1 MEKIS
6 HFNLSTWAL
15 RHRSL
20 VAYFILAL
28 AIAGVVSFNF
38 LSQSEDPPFTFKVM
52 VIRTFWY
59 GATAEEVEKQITD
72 KIEKKLQETPYLQYL
87 TSYSKNG
94 ESTII
99 FTAKEDIP
107 KSEINNTFY
116 QIRKKIGDIKHTFPE
131 GISGPFFDD
140 EFGDVFGHIYAL
152 TIDNNL
158 AKNSNN
164 FSNDFYLK
172 DTAESIRDNLLKV
185 PQVSKVELFGVQN
198 ETIYIDFDNQY
209 LASLNIPISI
219 IYKTIQEQNF
229 KTYGSFIESQGD
241 RLFIKLNNDF
251 DNQSVEKIKNTIINI
266 GSHNLRLRDIATIHR
281 TISNPENVRVKYAT
295 KNAIPVNAI
304 AIGISMQKGGDI
316 IKLGKNL
323 DNKIAELKTTLPL
336 GVDLNTIANQHIAVT
351 NSVGN
356 FTNALFEAVIVVLAV
371 TFFSLGFKTGFVVA
385 LSIPLVLATTFLG
398 MYIFDIGLH
407 KVSLGALVLALGLL
421 VDDAIIAIEM
431 MLVKMESGW
440 DKLKAAA
447 FAYESTAFPMLCG
460 TAATVAGFL
469 PIALAQSNVGEY
481 ASAFFSVNATALAI
495 SWVSAVIVI
504 PFLGFYLLPDKIISK
519 GKNNFKNILISKIFN
534 KFSNK
539 ISSKISSKISIENS
553 FKNSNNKNNN
563 VEKDIYQTNFY
574 QNFRK
579 VLKFCIHYR
588 KLVILIT
595 IALFFI
601 SLWGLKFVEKQFFP
615 DSNRPELNVELR
627 LADGASL
634 TATKKETQKF
644 IDFLYKDQKKYND
657 FQHYAVYIGSG
668 LPRYFLALDQ
678 QLENSNLSQF
688 IIYCNNKN
696 SRDKLLKRI
705 AEYNLSGENFARINS
720 TKIEN
725 GPPIG
730 YPIQYRVSGEDANK
744 VRQIAQ
750 SIAEILRQNDK
761 IYNIN
766 FNWMDL
772 SKQVKVSLDYHK
784 IRQLNLSPS
793 DVASFIT
800 MNLQGL
806 NITTFRE
813 NERSVAIVL
822 RGINTNKNNDTNFI
836 TNENLV
842 NLNNIKI
849 PVSNQNSSQNSN
861 LNFVYLSDIAK
872 IDLNFEPSII
882 WRRNSLPTITI
893 RANLQEGYLPAT
905 IVDSLQSKINSLQL
919 PNGYSIEIGGS
930 VEESNK
936 GSGSV
941 MKGIPIFVFVV
952 VTLLMLQLQNFK
964 HLLMVIF
971 TAPLG
976 IIGVVLFL
984 LLFQAPLGFMA
995 LLGIISLF
1003 GMIMRNSVILVDQ
1016 IHQDSLKGSTLYE
1029 AIIES
1034 SVRRFR
1040 PIILTALSSVLAM
1053 IPLSRNDFFGPMAIA
1068 IMGGLI
1074 IATALTLLFLPSLFA
1089 FLYKVENKQ

>member
-1 MEKIS
+1 MEKFS
-6 HFNLSTWAL
+6 NFNLSTWAL
-15 RHRSL
+15 NHRSL
-20 VAYFILAL
+20 VAYFILVL
-28 AIAGVVSFNF
+28 AISGVISFNF

-52 VIRTFWY
+52 VIRTFWH
-59 GATAEEVEKQITD
+59 GATAEEVEKQLTD
-72 KIEKKLQETPYLQYL
+72 KIEKKLQETPYLYYF

-99 FTAKEDIP
+99 FTAREDAP
-107 KSEINNTFY
+107 KSEVNNIFY
-116 QIRKKIGDIKHTFPE
+116 QVRKKIGDIRHTLPE
-131 GISGPFFDD
+131 GITGPFFND
-140 EFGDVFGHIYAL
+140 EFGDVFGNIYAL
-152 TIDNNL
+152 TINNNF
-158 AKNSNN
+158 AKNSN

-172 DTAESIRDNLLKV
+172 DTAENIRDSLLKV
-185 PQVSKVELFGVQN
+185 PQVGKVELFGTQN

-209 LASLNIPISI
+209 LASLNIPISV
-219 IYKTIQEQNF
+219 IYKTIKEQNL
-229 KTYGSFIESQGD
+229 KTYGGFIESQND
-241 RLFIKLNNDF
+241 RLFLKLNNDF

-266 GSHNLRLRDIATIHR
+266 GSHNLRLGDIANIHR
-281 TISNPENVRVKYAT
+281 SISNPENVRVKYAT

-304 AIGISMQKGGDI
+304 AIGISMQQGGDI
-316 IKLGKNL
+316 IKLGEDL
-323 DNKIAELKTTLPL
+323 DNKISELKTTLPV
-336 GVDLNTIANQHIAVT
+336 GVELNTIANQHIAVAD
-351 NSVGN
+351 SVGN
-356 FTNALFEAVIVVLAV
+356 FTHALFEAVIVVLAV
-371 TFFSLGFKTGFVVA
+371 TFFSLGFKTGLVVA

-431 MLVKMESGW
+431 MWVKMESGW

-469 PIALAQSNVGEY
+469 PIALANSNVGEY

-495 SWVSAVIVI
+495 SWIAAVIAI
-504 PFLGFYLLPDKIISK
+504 PFLGFYLLPDNITSK
-519 GKNNFKNILISKIFN
+519 DKNSIKNILIHKI
-534 KFSNK
+534 SNK
-539 ISSKISSKISIENS
+539 ISGKISIENS
-553 FKNSNNKNNN
+553 NENT
-563 VEKDIYQTNFY
+563 KDIYQTNFY

-579 VLKFCIHYR
+579 ILKICIQYR
-588 KLVILIT
+588 KTVILIT
-595 IALFFI
+595 IGLFFVALL
-601 SLWGLKFVEKQFFP
+601 SLQFVEKQFFP

-634 TATKKETQKF
+634 TATKIEAQKF
-644 IDFLYKDQKKYND
+644 VDFLYKDQQKYND
-657 FQHYAVYIGSG
+657 YQHYVMYLGSG
-668 LPRYFLALDQ
+668 SPRYFLALDQ

-688 IIYCNNKN
+688 IIYCNNKK
-696 SRDKLLKRI
+696 SRDNLLKRI
-705 AEYNLSGENFARINS
+705 SKYNTSGENFARINA

-730 YPIQYRVSGEDANK
+730 YPIQYRVSGNNANK
-744 VRQIAQ
+744 VREISQN
-750 SIAEILRQNDK
+750 IAEILRQNDK
-761 IYNIN
+761 IYNIH
-766 FNWMDL
+766 FNWMEL
-772 SKQVKVSLDYHK
+772 SKQVKINLDEHK

-813 NERSVAIVL
+813 NERSVAIIL
-822 RGINTNKNNDTNFI
+822 RGINTNKNNETNFI
-836 TNENLV
+836 TTENLV
-842 NLNNIKI
+842 DLNNIKI
-849 PVSNQNSSQNSN
+849 PVSNQNSN
-861 LNFVYLSDIAK
+861 LNFVYLADIAN
-872 IDLNFEPSII
+872 IELNFEPSII
-882 WRRNSLPTITI
+882 WRRNRLPTITI
-893 RANLQEGYLPAT
+893 KASLEEGNLPAT
-905 IVDSLQSKINSLQL
+905 VVDSLKNKIDSLKL
-919 PNGYSIEIGGS
+919 PDGYSIEIGGS
-930 VEESNK
+930 VEESTK

-941 MKGIPIFVFVV
+941 MKGIPVFVFVV
-952 VTLLMLQLQNFK
+952 VTILMLQLQNFK
-964 HLLMVIF
+964 NLLMVIF

-976 IIGVVLFL
+976 IIGVVIFL

-1040 PIILTALSSVLAM
+1040 PIVLTALSSVLAM

-1089 FLYKVENKQ
+1089 FLYKVKQQ

>member
-1 MEKIS
+1 M
-6 HFNLSTWAL
+6 
-15 RHRSL
+15 
-20 VAYFILAL
+20 
-28 AIAGVVSFNF
+28 
-38 LSQSEDPPFTFKVM
+38 
-52 VIRTFWY
+52 
-59 GATAEEVEKQITD
+59 
-72 KIEKKLQETPYLQYL
+72 
-87 TSYSKNG
+87 
-94 ESTII
+94 
-99 FTAKEDIP
+99 
-107 KSEINNTFY
+107 
-116 QIRKKIGDIKHTFPE
+116 
-131 GISGPFFDD
+131 
-140 EFGDVFGHIYAL
+140 
-152 TIDNNL
+152 
-158 AKNSNN
+158 
-164 FSNDFYLK
+164 
-172 DTAESIRDNLLKV
+172 
-185 PQVSKVELFGVQN
+185 
-198 ETIYIDFDNQY
+198 
-209 LASLNIPISI
+209 
-219 IYKTIQEQNF
+219 
-229 KTYGSFIESQGD
+229 
-241 RLFIKLNNDF
+241 
-251 DNQSVEKIKNTIINI
+251 
-266 GSHNLRLRDIATIHR
+266 
-281 TISNPENVRVKYAT
+281 
-295 KNAIPVNAI
+295 
-304 AIGISMQKGGDI
+304 
-316 IKLGKNL
+316 
-323 DNKIAELKTTLPL
+323 
-336 GVDLNTIANQHIAVT
+336 
-351 NSVGN
+351 
-356 FTNALFEAVIVVLAV
+356 
-371 TFFSLGFKTGFVVA
+371 
-385 LSIPLVLATTFLG
+385 
-398 MYIFDIGLH
+398 
-407 KVSLGALVLALGLL
+407 
-421 VDDAIIAIEM
+421 
-431 MLVKMESGW
+431 
-440 DKLKAAA
+440 
-447 FAYESTAFPMLCG
+447 
-460 TAATVAGFL
+460 
-469 PIALAQSNVGEY
+469 
-481 ASAFFSVNATALAI
+481 
-495 SWVSAVIVI
+495 
-504 PFLGFYLLPDKIISK
+504 
-519 GKNNFKNILISKIFN
+519 
-534 KFSNK
+534 
-539 ISSKISSKISIENS
+539 
-553 FKNSNNKNNN
+553 
-563 VEKDIYQTNFY
+563 
-574 QNFRK
+574 
-579 VLKFCIHYR
+579 
-588 KLVILIT
+588 
-595 IALFFI
+595 
-601 SLWGLKFVEKQFFP
+601 
-615 DSNRPELNVELR
+615 
-627 LADGASL
+627 
-634 TATKKETQKF
+634 
-644 IDFLYKDQKKYND
+644 
-657 FQHYAVYIGSG
+657 
-668 LPRYFLALDQ
+668 PRYFLALDQ